1 MGFTSLAD
9 IAERA
14 REKEFSF
21 WRVVLEDDCMFS
33 QVEPEFL
40 DTLSPEQGVVTVRPI
55 PGMFTNDGGNDDA
68 D

>member
-33 QVEPEFL
+33 QVEPEE
-40 DTLSPEQGVVTVRPI
+40 SWKRCRRCMRP
-55 PGMFTNDGGNDDA
+55 
-68 D
+68 

>member
-1 MGFTSLAD
+1 MHTERYPYPLCIQLAAPESLDA
-9 IAERA
+9 
-14 REKEFSF
+14 
-21 WRVVLEDDCMFS
+21 
-33 QVEPEFL
+33 PEFL

>member
-1 MGFTSLAD
+1 MCIRDSVYT
-9 IAERA
+9 
-14 REKEFSF
+14 
-21 WRVVLEDDCMFS
+21 
-33 QVEPEFL
+33 VENSGGDTFLFPAVPEFL